1 MNKEA
6 YTLTKTMKII
16 IGILGVVIVA
26 GLVYRIN
33 MQEPIEYVAPVQ
45 EEIITQVELNK
56 IAEAQKQL
64 DEAKRLLDEE
74 EDTLLAEIAE
84 RETRLEEIRKVRLSF
99 SQAPVPAQ

>member
-1 MNKEA
+1 
-6 YTLTKTMKII
+6 MKII
-16 IGILGVVIVA
+16 IGLIISILLA
-26 GLVYRIN
+26 GGAYLYN
-33 MQEPIEYVAPVQ
+33 KQEPVEYIAPAQ

-99 SQAPVPAQ
+99 SQAPSQQE